1 MVSRLVFYEAIIAWK
16 LETLESLNRIF
27 LFCSHGYTP
36 FFQAIQPQLNSLR
49 TFLLNQSTKTVIGS
63 TSSVSSSSNA
73 VTSPVSAGRQLLSSV
88 TSPLMV
94 TTPKDVSL
102 AQQPSGGL
110 FTRRAMG
117 GPGLAMASAPGTA
130 RTSTLQEQPGAQGQ
144 VGSPTC
150 FFYLAYSIFL

>member
-63 TSSVSSSSNA
+63 NSSVSSSSNA

-130 RTSTLQEQPGAQGQ
+130 RTSPLQEQPGAQGQ
-144 VGSPTC
+144 VGSPT
-150 FFYLAYSIFL
+150 YLFILHTQSSC